1 MVSNVD
7 QCLQRKVVRELSKEL
22 SKELS
27 RELSREFTVS
37 KNLISWTYTPKYTKR
52 FDMLTFSDLTND
64 YFAVLRPNM

>member
-1 MVSNVD
+1 MVQRIRYLWVVNISTAYFPRCLMVSNVD

-37 KNLISWTYTPKYTKR
+37 KNLIS
-52 FDMLTFSDLTND
+52 
-64 YFAVLRPNM
+64 

>member
-27 RELSREFTVS
+27 REFTVS
-37 KNLISWTYTPKYTKR
+37 KNLIS
-52 FDMLTFSDLTND
+52 
-64 YFAVLRPNM
+64 